1 MSENF
6 KTIEWSNGEILL
18 IDQRKL
24 PSEETYF
31 RCRNIDEVATAI
43 RDMVVRGAPA
53 IGVTAAL
60 GIAQA
65 ANASQATDFDSLYQD
80 LLKDCETLFKTRPTA
95 VNLGWALERMKQA
108 CLDNRKLSVAGL
120 KETLE
125 KTAVQIL
132 ADDVITNQQM
142 GKHGATLLS
151 NGQRVLTHCNA
162 GALATAGH
170 GTALGVIYSAEEEG
184 KKLKVFAGETRPF
197 LQGARLTAWELAKN
211 GVDVTLITDNMAAQF
226 IAKGEIDC
234 IIVGADRIAA
244 NGDVCNKIGT
254 YNLAVLAKHHDIP
267 FYVAA
272 PTSTIDPDTPTGEQI
287 PIEER
292 PLDEVTNFYGQAIAP
307 AGIQVRN
314 PAFDVT
320 PHELVTAIVT
330 EKGILKKPYNEAIQG
345 LF

>member
-1 MSENF
+1 MAENF

-31 RCRNIDEVATAI
+31 RCRNLDEVATAI

-65 ANASQATDFDSLYQD
+65 AQASQATNFDSLYQD
-80 LLKDCETLFKTRPTA
+80 LLSHCDTLFKTRPTA
-95 VNLGWALERMKQA
+95 VNLGWALEKMKQA
-108 CLDNRKLSVAGL
+108 CLDNRDLTVTEL
-120 KETLE
+120 KATLE

-132 ADDVITNQQM
+132 KDDVIINQKL
-142 GKHGATLLS
+142 GEHGATLLS
-151 NGQRVLTHCNA
+151 NGHRVLTHCNA

-170 GTALGVIYSAEEEG
+170 GTALGIIYSAQAEG
-184 KKLKVFAGETRPF
+184 KMIKVFADETRPF

-211 GVDVTLITDNMAAQF
+211 NVDVTLITDNMAAQF
-226 IAKGEIDC
+226 IGKGEIDC

-254 YNLAVLAKHHDIP
+254 YNLAVLAKYHGIP

-292 PLDEVTNFYGQAIAP
+292 PLDEVTNFYGQAVAP